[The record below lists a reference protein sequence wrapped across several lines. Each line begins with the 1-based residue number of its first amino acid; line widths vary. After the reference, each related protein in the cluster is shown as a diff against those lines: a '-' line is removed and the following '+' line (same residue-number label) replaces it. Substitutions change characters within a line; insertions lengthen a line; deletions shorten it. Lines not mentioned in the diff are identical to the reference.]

1 MPTLALT
8 RDPPL
13 DAWPHRGLVAILDLE
28 FTAWEGSLARDW
40 GGAEEWREIVQIG
53 ILLADAGAGFEV
65 VDEYEVM
72 VRPRRNPML
81 SGYFVGL
88 TGITQARLDAEGL
101 ELSAAL
107 PGMASLAAR
116 AERMV
121 FNGRDGEILRE
132 NCELA
137 GVECP
142 VPASHMF
149 NFRPLLSR
157 TLGRPPGELAS
168 SDLPKLAGITVD
180 GRAHTALH
188 DCRSIAASFSVWRRS
203 GLL

>member
-1 MPTLALT
+1 MPTLTLT

-13 DAWPHRGLVAILDLE
+13 ECWPRSGLVAILDLE
-28 FTAWEGSLARDW
+28 FTAWEGSLQRDW

-53 ILLADAGAGFEV
+53 ILLADAGDGFAIR
-65 VDEYEVM
+65 DEYEVM
-72 VRPRRNPML
+72 VRPRRNPTL
-81 SGYFVGL
+81 SGYFVAL
-88 TGITQARLDAEGL
+88 TGISQARLDAEGVAL
-101 ELSAAL
+101 AEAL
-107 PGMASLAAR
+107 PGVAALAGR
-116 AERMV
+116 AERVV

-137 GVECP
+137 GVDSP
-142 VPASHMF
+142 VPAERMF

-157 TLGRPPGELAS
+157 TLSRGPDELAS
-168 SDLPKLAGITVD
+168 SDLPRLAGIAVD

-188 DCRSIAASFSVWRRS
+188 DCRSIAASFGVWRRA